1 MKEFHFDGFR
11 FDGVT
16 SMLYLDH
23 GLGTSFD
30 NYDKYFSM
38 NTDIEA
44 ITYLTLANELI
55 HEVNPNAM
63 SIAEDMS
70 GMPGMCIPIEEGGI
84 GFDYRLAMGLP
95 DMLIKFLKEY
105 KDEDWDMWKLWH
117 ELTSHRPVHFLITQT
132 EHNCLVTNKCLIMRL
147 CIRQ

>member
-1 MKEFHFDGFR
+1 
-11 FDGVT
+11 
-16 SMLYLDH
+16 
-23 GLGTSFD
+23 
-30 NYDKYFSM
+30 M

-84 GFDYRLAMGLP
+84 GFDYRLAMGIP
-95 DMLIKFLKEY
+95 DMWIKFLKEY

-117 ELTSHRPVHFLITQT
+117 ELTSTDH
-132 EHNCLVTNKCLIMRL
+132 MR
-147 CIRQ
+147 R

>member
-1 MKEFHFDGFR
+1 MEQISSSSTVAQEAIIRLGIPDCLIMEEIRVIHFLLSNLKYWMKEFHFDGFR

-16 SMLYLDH
+16 SMLYLDR

-63 SIAEDMS
+63 SIRGYVRYARHVYS
-70 GMPGMCIPIEEGGI
+70 
-84 GFDYRLAMGLP
+84 
-95 DMLIKFLKEY
+95 
-105 KDEDWDMWKLWH
+105 
-117 ELTSHRPVHFLITQT
+117 
-132 EHNCLVTNKCLIMRL
+132 N
-147 CIRQ
+147 

>member
-55 HEVNPNAM
+55 HEVNPNAL

-84 GFDYRLAMGLP
+84 GFDYRLAMGIP
-95 DMLIKFLKEY
+95 DMWIKFLKEY
-105 KDEDWDMWKLWH
+105 KDEDLDMWKLWH
-117 ELTSHRPVHFLITQT
+117 ELTSHRPHEKVIA
-132 EHNCLVTNKCLIMRL
+132 CRVS
-147 CIRQ
+147 